1 MIQQV
6 VETNRTRAGLLLVVN
21 AGSSS
26 IKFSVYS
33 ADSDDQG
40 QPVAMG
46 NGSLEKHGDH
56 YRLSFREASNDTD
69 VEQRW
74 PQFEESIS
82 DETLGKLIQWIEQHT
97 GERLFAAGHRIV
109 HGGTRTHVAALI
121 DSSVMDEMEALI
133 PIAPLHQP
141 ACLAPVRF
149 LAREHPHLPQVAC
162 FDTAFHHSL
171 GRLETLYG
179 LPRGLSEEGIRR
191 YGFHGLSYEYIAS
204 VLPAYDR
211 RAAAG
216 RTIVA
221 HLGNGASL
229 CALRAGRSC
238 ATSMGFTALDGILMG
253 TRPGHLDPGILLYLL
268 RERGMTAEAL
278 EHLLYHECGLLG
290 VSGGISSD
298 MRELSASQEPAA
310 KEAIDLYVHTIV
322 REIGAFAA
330 VLGGLDA
337 LVFTG
342 GIGEHSASVRARII
356 EGCAWLGMK
365 VDEQANQVDGPF
377 LSQSSSRVAA
387 WMIPTD
393 EDHVIARHTLQLL
406 NT

>member
-33 ADSDDQG
+33 ADFDDQG

-121 DSSVMDEMEALI
+121 DSSVMGEMEALI

>member
-33 ADSDDQG
+33 ADFDDQG

-121 DSSVMDEMEALI
+121 DSSVMGEMEALI
-133 PIAPLHQP
+133 PIAPLHQA